1 MIPIIIMVVSF
12 LLDGILTNFLP
23 YLVGDLSYFTPMF
36 TITSIFLIYPFYR
49 KQERNYFITLFILGL
64 LYDLFYTNLLFFHGS
79 LFVILGFISYSFQK
93 NFSLGYIKNILFVL
107 LIICSYEVL
116 TVLFLLLYNMV
127 PITIDK
133 LFYKIVHSL
142 LLNIIYADVVY
153 LIVKLIPKKYKKISI
168 N

>member
-1 MIPIIIMVVSF
+1 MIPAIILIISF

-23 YLVGDLSYFTPMF
+23 YLVNDLSYFTPMF

-49 KQERNYFITLFILGL
+49 KQERNYYILLFVLGL

-93 NFSLGYIKNILFVL
+93 NFGLSFLKNILFVL
-107 LIICSYEVL
+107 LIISSYEGL

-127 PITIDK
+127 PITLYG
-133 LFYKIVHSL
+133 LFYKISHSL
-142 LLNIIYADVVY
+142 LLNILYAELIYF
-153 LIVKLIPKKYKKISI
+153 IVKIIPKKYKKISI